1 MASDAANKG
10 FLFNSF
16 SAYQCYIDYYDFDEI
31 MQDYNKASTILDYLL
46 EEVVFEK
53 LLLGQFILLIGFLI
67 KYSKFPDKI
76 ISKYL
81 IYVKEINDFI
91 SSTLIKKEKEN
102 EIVQEEEYYLYNLKG
117 YIYFFGFKGLEEQ
130 NLLKAIEYLDKG
142 SNITNKIHRK
152 KFVNLLNI
160 KLKK

>member
-1 MASDAANKG
+1 MKDLKIKNYTNYMEIIYNYLLNKKNRANPKIIELASDSANKG

-16 SAYQCYIDYYDFDEI
+16 RAYQCYIDYYDFDEI

-46 EEVVFEK
+46 DEVVFEK

-91 SSTLIKKEKEN
+91 SSSLIKKEKE
-102 EIVQEEEYYLYNLKG
+102 
-117 YIYFFGFKGLEEQ
+117 
-130 NLLKAIEYLDKG
+130 
-142 SNITNKIHRK
+142 
-152 KFVNLLNI
+152 
-160 KLKK
+160 